1 MDLQR
6 IDIEPHQQQ
15 QQPQEQSSPSSF
27 TQQRIYL
34 VTDGLKSKH
43 TKRVYGVLF
52 NQFLRDGAHITDYQV
67 LLDHTPRVLESM
79 VIGYI
84 EKLRN
89 KGRADQTIKLNCAR
103 NIPLL

>member
-1 MDLQR
+1 MDSQR

-15 QQPQEQSSPSSF
+15 QPQEQSSPSF

-52 NQFLRDGAHITDYQV
+52 NQFLRDGTHNTD
-67 LLDHTPRVLESM
+67 LNHPES
-79 VIGYI
+79 
-84 EKLRN
+84 
-89 KGRADQTIKLNCAR
+89 
-103 NIPLL
+103 